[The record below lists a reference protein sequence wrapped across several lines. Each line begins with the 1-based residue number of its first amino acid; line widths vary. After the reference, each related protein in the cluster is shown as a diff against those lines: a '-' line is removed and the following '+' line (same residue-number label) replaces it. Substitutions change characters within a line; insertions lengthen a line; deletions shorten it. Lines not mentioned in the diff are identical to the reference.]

1 MVLIVVGQSECQKLE
16 KMAEEMADSGKN
28 REAMTLFQRAGD
40 CWRNWESF
48 SRSAQAYERA
58 YEHGMLAHEYYEAA
72 QIMTK
77 AGSSWIKQGE
87 HEKFEID
94 CQIAAQ
100 AYVSAA
106 EEKKNPYLLLDGAF
120 CAITGGDL
128 DLSRQL
134 IDGVIQITKGE
145 VTGFIDLALM
155 LAEYR
160 FGDANK
166 LIETVLAE
174 EIDRKELGKLR
185 HSFEL
190 VLAGFVRTSLESE
203 AAVTLASLEESTGLE
218 RKQLKK
224 LILRLIESGYIP
236 AYLDEISEELIVDS
250 DRFDVSA
257 LETRKRPILSR
268 DLEDPGA
275 WDIDFEDK

>member
-1 MVLIVVGQSECQKLE
+1 VPQSECQKVE
-16 KMAEEMADSGKN
+16 KLAEEMADSGKN
-28 REAMTLFQRAGD
+28 KEAMNYFKKAGD
-40 CWRNWESF
+40 CWKRWESF
-48 SRSAQAYERA
+48 SKTAQAYERA
-58 YEHGMLAHEYYEAA
+58 YEHGMLAQEYAEAA
-72 QIMTK
+72 LIMTDASAAWVK
-77 AGSSWIKQGE
+77 HGE
-87 HEKFEID
+87 HDKFEID

-128 DLSRQL
+128 ELSRQL
-134 IDGVIQITKGE
+134 IDAVIQTTKGE
-145 VTGFIDLALM
+145 ATGFIDLALM
-155 LAEYR
+155 LTEYR

-166 LIETVLAE
+166 IIETVLAD
-174 EIDRKELGKLR
+174 EIDREKLEELR
-185 HSFEL
+185 RSFEL

-218 RKQLKK
+218 RNQLKR
-224 LILRLIESGYIP
+224 LIVRLIENGYIP
-236 AYLDEISEELIVDS
+236 AYLDEISDELVVDS
-250 DRFDVSA
+250 DRFDIDS

-275 WDIDFEDK
+275 WDIDLDEE

>member
-1 MVLIVVGQSECQKLE
+1 MIVHQSDCQKHE
-16 KMAEEMADSGKN
+16 KLAEEMANCGKN
-28 REAMTLFQRAGD
+28 SEAMTLFQKTGD
-40 CWRNWESF
+40 CWKNWESF
-48 SRSAQAYERA
+48 SKAAQAYERA
-58 YEHGMLAHEYYEAA
+58 YEHGMLAHEYAKAA
-72 QIMTK
+72 LIMTN
-77 AGSSWIKQGE
+77 AGAAWVKHGE
-87 HEKFEID
+87 HEKFEVD

-106 EEKKNPYLLLDGAF
+106 EKKKDPYLLLDGAF

-134 IDGVIQITKGE
+134 IDAVIQITKGE
-145 VTGFIDLALM
+145 VTGLIDLALM
-155 LAEYR
+155 LTEYR

-166 LIETVLAE
+166 LMETVLAG
-174 EIDRKELGKLR
+174 EIDRNELGKLR
-185 HSFEL
+185 RSFEL

-218 RKQLKK
+218 RSQLKR
-224 LILRLIESGYIP
+224 LIIRLIENGYIP
-236 AYLDEISEELIVDS
+236 GYLDEVSDVLVIDS
-250 DRFDVSA
+250 DRFDLDS

-275 WDIDFEDK
+275 WDIDLDDK

>member
-1 MVLIVVGQSECQKLE
+1 MKL
-16 KMAEEMADSGKN
+16 AEEMADSGKN
-28 REAMTLFQRAGD
+28 SEAMKLFQKAGD
-40 CWRNWESF
+40 CWKNWESF
-48 SRSAQAYERA
+48 SKSAQAYERA
-58 YEHGMLAHEYYEAA
+58 YEHGMLAHEYSKAA
-72 QIMTK
+72 VIMTN
-77 AGSSWIKQGE
+77 AGASWIKHGE

-106 EEKKNPYLLLDGAF
+106 EEKKDPYLLLEGAF
-120 CAITGGDL
+120 CAIIGGDL

-134 IDGVIQITKGE
+134 IDAVIQITKGE
-145 VTGFIDLALM
+145 VTGLIDLALM

-166 LIETVLAE
+166 LMESVLAD

-185 HSFEL
+185 RSFEL

-218 RKQLKK
+218 SNQLKR
-224 LILRLIESGYIP
+224 LIVRLIENGYIP
-236 AYLDEISEELIVDS
+236 AYLDEISDELIIDS
-250 DRFDVSA
+250 DRYDVSS

-275 WDIDFEDK
+275 WDIDLDEE

>member
-1 MVLIVVGQSECQKLE
+1 MTQSECQKLE
-16 KMAEEMADSGKN
+16 KLAEEKADSGKN
-28 REAMTLFQRAGD
+28 SEALTLFQKTGD
-40 CWRNWESF
+40 CWKNWESF
-48 SRSAQAYERA
+48 SKAAQAYERA
-58 YEHGMLAHEYYEAA
+58 YEHGMLANEYEKAA
-72 QIMTK
+72 LIMLN
-77 AGSSWIKQGE
+77 AGAAWVKHGE
-87 HEKFEID
+87 HEKFEVD

-106 EEKKNPYLLLDGAF
+106 EVKKDPYLLLDGAF

-134 IDGVIQITKGE
+134 IDAVIQITKGE
-145 VTGFIDLALM
+145 VTGLIDLALM

-166 LIETVLAE
+166 LLEGVIAG
-174 EIDRKELGKLR
+174 EIDRNELEKLR
-185 HSFEL
+185 RTFEL

-203 AAVTLASLEESTGLE
+203 LAVTLASLEESTGIE

-224 LILRLIESGYIP
+224 LIIRLIENGYIP
-236 AYLDEISEELIVDS
+236 AYLDEVYDELVVDS
-250 DRFDVSA
+250 DRFDLDS
-257 LETRKRPILSR
+257 LESRRRPILSR

-275 WDIDFEDK
+275 WDINLDDK

>member
-1 MVLIVVGQSECQKLE
+1 VPQSECQKLE
-16 KMAEEMADSGKN
+16 ELAEEMADSGKN
-28 REAMTLFQRAGD
+28 GEAMSLFHKAGD
-40 CWRNWESF
+40 CWKNWESY
-48 SRSAQAYERA
+48 SKAAQAYERA
-58 YEHGMLAHEYYEAA
+58 YEHGMLAHEYSEAA
-72 QIMTK
+72 LIMTN
-77 AGSSWIKQGE
+77 AGAAWIKHGE

-106 EEKKNPYLLLDGAF
+106 EKERDPYLLLDGAF

-128 DLSRQL
+128 DLTRQL

-145 VTGFIDLALM
+145 VTGLIDLALM

-166 LIETVLAE
+166 LMETVLAD
-174 EIDRKELGKLR
+174 EIPRDELGKLR
-185 HSFEL
+185 RSFEL

-218 RKQLKK
+218 RRQLKK
-224 LILRLIESGYIP
+224 LIIRLIENGYIP
-236 AYLDEISEELIVDS
+236 AYLDEVSEELVVDS
-250 DRFDVSA
+250 DRFDLDS

-275 WDIDFEDK
+275 WDIDLKDE

>member
-1 MVLIVVGQSECQKLE
+1 MTQSECQKLE
-16 KMAEEMADSGKN
+16 KLAEEMADCGKN
-28 REAMTLFQRAGD
+28 TEAMTLFQKTGD
-40 CWRNWESF
+40 CWKNWEYF
-48 SRSAQAYERA
+48 SKAAQAYERA
-58 YEHGMLAHEYYEAA
+58 YEHGMLAQEY
-72 QIMTK
+72 TK
-77 AGSSWIKQGE
+77 AALVMTDAGAAWVKHGE

-106 EEKKNPYLLLDGAF
+106 EEKKDPYLLLDGAF

-134 IDGVIQITKGE
+134 IDAVIQITKGE
-145 VTGFIDLALM
+145 VTGLIDLALM
-155 LAEYR
+155 LVEYR

-166 LIETVLAE
+166 LMETVLAD
-174 EIDRKELGKLR
+174 EIERDELAKLR
-185 HSFEL
+185 RSFEL

-218 RKQLKK
+218 KSQLKK
-224 LILRLIESGYIP
+224 LIVRAIESGYIP
-236 AYLDEISEELIVDS
+236 AYLDELSDELVVDS
-250 DRFDVSA
+250 DRFDLDS

-268 DLEDPGA
+268 DLKDPGA
-275 WDIDFEDK
+275 WDIDLNDE

>member
-1 MVLIVVGQSECQKLE
+1 MIMSQSECQKLE
-16 KMAEEMADSGKN
+16 KLAEEKADSGKN
-28 REAMTLFQRAGD
+28 REAMTLFQKAGN
-40 CWRNWESF
+40 CWKNWESF
-48 SRSAQAYERA
+48 SKAAQAYERA
-58 YEHGMLAHEYYEAA
+58 YEHGMLAQKYSEAA
-72 QIMTK
+72 VIMTN
-77 AGSSWIKQGE
+77 AGAAWIKHGE

-100 AYVSAA
+100 AFVSAA
-106 EEKKNPYLLLDGAF
+106 EEKKDPYLLLEGAF

-128 DLSRQL
+128 DLTRQL
-134 IDGVIQITKGE
+134 IDAVIQITKGE
-145 VTGFIDLALM
+145 VTGHIDLALM

-166 LIETVLAE
+166 LMESVLAS
-174 EIDRKELGKLR
+174 EIDREELNKLR
-185 HSFEL
+185 RSFEL

-218 RKQLKK
+218 QNQLKK
-224 LILRLIESGYIP
+224 LVIRLIENGYIP
-236 AYLDEISEELIVDS
+236 AYLDEFSDELIVDS
-250 DRFDVSA
+250 DRFDIAA

-275 WDIDFEDK
+275 WDIDLEDE

>member
-1 MVLIVVGQSECQKLE
+1 MSQSECQKLE
-16 KMAEEMADSGKN
+16 KLAEEMADSGKN
-28 REAMTLFQRAGD
+28 HEAMTLFQKTGD
-40 CWRNWESF
+40 CWKNWESF
-48 SRSAQAYERA
+48 SKAAQAYERA
-58 YEHGMLAHEYYEAA
+58 YEHAMLAQSYSKAA
-72 QIMTK
+72 LIMTN
-77 AGSSWIKQGE
+77 ASSAWIKHGE

-106 EEKKNPYLLLDGAF
+106 EEKKDPYLLLDGAF

-128 DLSRQL
+128 ELTRQL
-134 IDGVIQITKGE
+134 IDAVIQITKGE
-145 VTGFIDLALM
+145 VTGHIDLALM

-166 LIETVLAE
+166 LMESVLAE
-174 EIDRKELGKLR
+174 EINRKELGKLR
-185 HSFEL
+185 RTFEL

-218 RKQLKK
+218 KNQLKK
-224 LILRLIESGYIP
+224 LVVRLIESGYIP
-236 AYLDEISEELIVDS
+236 AYLDEFSEELVVDS
-250 DRFDVSA
+250 DRFDISS

-275 WDIDFEDK
+275 WDMDLDEE

>member
-1 MVLIVVGQSECQKLE
+1 MSQSECQRLE
-16 KMAEEMADSGKN
+16 KLAEEKADSGKN
-28 REAMTLFQRAGD
+28 KEAMVLFQKAGD

-48 SRSAQAYERA
+48 SKSAQAYERA
-58 YEHGMLAHEYYEAA
+58 YEHGMLAHEYSEAA
-72 QIMTK
+72 VIMTD
-77 AGSSWIKQGE
+77 ASASWIKHGE
-87 HEKFEID
+87 HEKFEIN

-106 EEKKNPYLLLDGAF
+106 EEKKDPYLLLEGAF

-128 DLSRQL
+128 DLTRQL
-134 IDGVIQITKGE
+134 IDAVIQITKGE
-145 VTGFIDLALM
+145 VTGHIDLALM

-166 LIETVLAE
+166 LMESVLASEINRE
-174 EIDRKELGKLR
+174 ELSKLR
-185 HSFEL
+185 RSFEL

-218 RKQLKK
+218 QNQLKK
-224 LILRLIESGYIP
+224 LVIRLIENGYIP
-236 AYLDEISEELIVDS
+236 AYLDEFSDELIVDS
-250 DRFDVSA
+250 DRFDIAA

-275 WDIDFEDK
+275 WDIDLEDE